1 MDSSTFQ
8 FAKSVHDQVLRNVP
22 AEKAR
27 AVLKQAE
34 IARALQFEGE
44 QKVDGLGQHIGR
56 VDARTFMRWWQQYN
70 GCWNDPAFI
79 KEFLK
84 NNKCYQAAGY
94 RI

>member
-1 MDSSTFQ
+1 MDDSTFL
-8 FAKSVHDQVLRNVP
+8 FAKSIHDRALRDVP

-34 IARALQFEGE
+34 IARALELEGSIRHE
-44 QKVDGLGQHIGR
+44 GLGQKIGTI
-56 VDARTFMRWWQQYN
+56 DARTFMRWHQQFQH
-70 GCWNDPAFI
+70 CWSDPGFI

-84 NNKCYQAAGY
+84 NNPCYRAAGY